1 MTQER
6 EFYATTVDEAVGK
19 AANELG
25 LPSEEISYTVLDEG
39 NSGFLGI
46 GARDARILVTTTVSA
61 PEAAIE
67 DDEPLANEPVADEPV
82 ADEPVATVPDD
93 DAGADSPD
101 EEPPDI
107 GASSETSP
115 LAEVYGDS
123 SDSEQEEAPQE
134 LLDKV
139 RELVSSTLDAMDFDA
154 QVEVYD
160 AGGFIAVDV
169 ASEDTALFIGQKGET
184 IDALQYLVNVAAFK
198 ERDFFKRIVLDAEGY
213 RQRRVEA
220 IQGMAHRTARK
231 AIRERRTVEMPP
243 MNSSERRVVHLY
255 LSENPNVTTES
266 EGTGDGRRVMVSPS

>member
-1 MTQER
+1 MTEER
-6 EFYATTVDEAVGK
+6 EFYATNVDEAVGK
-19 AANELG
+19 AADELG
-25 LPSEEISYTVLDEG
+25 LPAVEISYTVLDEG
-39 NSGFLGI
+39 NTGFLGI
-46 GARDARILVTTTVSA
+46 GARDARILVTTTVSTA
-61 PEAAIE
+61 EAAID
-67 DDEPLANEPVADEPV
+67 DDEPLAA
-82 ADEPVATVPDD
+82 VPDD
-93 DAGADSPD
+93 ASADGPVEVV

-107 GASSETSP
+107 DASSETSS
-115 LAEVYGDS
+115 LAEIYGDS
-123 SDSEQEEAPQE
+123 SGSESAEAPQE
-134 LLDKV
+134 LLDEV
-139 RELVSSTLDAMDFDA
+139 RDLVTSILDAMDFGA
-154 QVEVYD
+154 SVEVYD

-184 IDALQYLVNVAAFK
+184 IDSLQYLVNVAAFK

-231 AIRERRTVEMPP
+231 ALRERRTVEMPP

>member
-6 EFYATTVDEAVGK
+6 EFYAASVDEAVSK
-19 AANELG
+19 AADELG
-25 LPSEEISYTVLDEG
+25 LPAQEISYSVLDEG

-46 GARDARILVTTTVSA
+46 GARDARILVNTSVAA
-61 PEAAIE
+61 PEDLGE
-67 DDEPLANEPVADEPV
+67 EDEPLA
-82 ADEPVATVPDD
+82 TLPDD
-93 DAGADSPD
+93 NVDYEPLVVDPADNF
-101 EEPPDI
+101 
-107 GASSETSP
+107 ASSEPSA
-115 LAEVYGDS
+115 LAEVYGQS
-123 SDSEQEEAPQE
+123 SDSDQEEAPQE
-134 LLDKV
+134 LLDGI
-139 RELVSSTLDAMDFDA
+139 REHVSSILDAMNFDSR
-154 QVEVYD
+154 VEVYD

-169 ASEDTALFIGQKGET
+169 VSEDTALFIGQKGET

-231 AIRERRTVEMPP
+231 ALRERRTVEMPP